1 MRLQPFELGLTVL
14 VIGYIAFYTN
24 PPPRHIADFVS
35 SPVGSFLTLLGVLY
49 VTTYQ
54 SLVVGVFLALAY
66 IMTVK
71 RLTEYL
77 DEKEQ
82 TPSKMPDIKE
92 LASMIKSAESM
103 TKLSEPVK
111 GDTRLDSVSQKKG
124 TPLPELPVTT
134 SVPKPDSGKV
144 EEHFASF

>member
-1 MRLQPFELGLTVL
+1 MRLQPFELGLVVL

-24 PPPRHIADFVS
+24 PPPRHISDFVS
-35 SPVGSFLTLLGVLY
+35 SPVGSVVSLLSVLY
-49 VTTYQ
+49 VATYQ

-77 DEKEQ
+77 EN
-82 TPSKMPDIKE
+82 PSTADI
-92 LASMIKSAESM
+92 
-103 TKLSEPVK
+103 TKLAEMVKNAENLSKATEPDK
-111 GDTRLDSVSQKKG
+111 GGRLESVSQKKG
-124 TPLPELPVTT
+124 TPPPVLPTPAIP

-144 EEHFASF
+144 EEHFGSF

>member
-1 MRLQPFELGLTVL
+1 MRLQPFELGLSVL

-35 SPVGSFLTLLGVLY
+35 SPVGSVITLLGVLY

-77 DEKEQ
+77 EN
-82 TPSKMPDIKE
+82 PSTADITK
-92 LASMIKSAESM
+92 LAEMVKSAETL
-103 TKLSEPVK
+103 TKATEPVK

>member
-1 MRLQPFELGLTVL
+1 MRLQPFELGLVVL

-35 SPVGSFLTLLGVLY
+35 SPVGSVITLLGVLY

-77 DEKEQ
+77 EN
-82 TPSKMPDIKE
+82 PSTADITK
-92 LASMIKSAESM
+92 LAEMVKSAETL
-103 TKLSEPVK
+103 TKATEPVK